1 MRYHCE
7 INACRKS
14 YKHKRNLRRHIKE
27 RHSTVEFWNCVE
39 ENCSSRFIRRSY
51 LSRHLAWT
59 HGYGRPEAREAAIS
73 APRGDNP
80 TRHDDREDI
89 SDDDTILDLLAER
102 NQTVN
107 VQDFY
112 DFIDDYDTDKLDD
125 NNVTVQNAPDVDDI
139 LEGDV
144 DVEVFEGAN
153 DEQVLNDDSNASD
166 HARSV
171 NNDEGGIVE
180 DIQDASGNDNDG
192 NDNDGD
198 EMSDGDAVERDDDM
212 EDAESVILIS
222 SDDEQYGDIDGTVA
236 VDNSYTVVDV
246 YVVTCIR
253 RGRYVNGNVVNS
265 VVSWEADAYRYA
277 A

>member
-1 MRYHCE
+1 M
-7 INACRKS
+7 
-14 YKHKRNLRRHIKE
+14 
-27 RHSTVEFWNCVE
+27 
-39 ENCSSRFIRRSY
+39 
-51 LSRHLAWT
+51 
-59 HGYGRPEAREAAIS
+59 
-73 APRGDNP
+73 
-80 TRHDDREDI
+80 
-89 SDDDTILDLLAER
+89 LAER

-125 NNVTVQNAPDVDDI
+125 NNVTVQNAPDADDI

-212 EDAESVILIS
+212 EDAISVIILIS